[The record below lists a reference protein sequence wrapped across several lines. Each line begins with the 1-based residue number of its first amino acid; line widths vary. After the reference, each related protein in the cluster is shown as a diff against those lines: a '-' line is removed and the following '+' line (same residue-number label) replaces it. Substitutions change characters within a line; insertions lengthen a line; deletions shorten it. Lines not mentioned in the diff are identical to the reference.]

1 MVVVKLYI
9 LLSKSS
15 LAGLG
20 INSNALGIFFFS
32 LDYFLGRPGGS
43 YGIKVAS
50 GGVSM
55 VDWK

>member
-1 MVVVKLYI
+1 MVVVKLYT

-20 INSNALGIFFFS
+20 INSNALGMFFFG
-32 LDYFLGRPGGS
+32 LDCFLGRPGGS

-50 GGVSM
+50 GGVSI
-55 VDWK
+55 VD